1 MRKNLITRRE
11 QIIISTVDLINEMG
25 IKELSIK
32 EIAKRE
38 NVTEASLYKH
48 FESKEEILLGVLDYY
63 EKYDRYIHNTLNT
76 NTQVQRRILLHILN
90 YMQNIMK
97 DTLP

>member
-1 MRKNLITRRE
+1 MRKTLITRRE

-63 EKYDRYIHNTLNT
+63 EKYDRYIHNTLNSNAQSAKE
-76 NTQVQRRILLHILN
+76 NTLTYFKL
-90 YMQNIMK
+90 YA
-97 DTLP
+97 TL